1 VSQYSDYYPPRA
13 DEDDEDH
20 FDVNQVIVKNVAK
33 RRGSDDS
40 IKTAYG
46 AGETVPDSAY
56 RNRPDL
62 RPDLQE
68 DKRPP
73 KPSIVIPED
82 GTVDE
87 DPAISPFTATQ

>member
-1 VSQYSDYYPPRA
+1 MSQYHPARA
-13 DEDDEDH
+13 NEEHEDPYDI
-20 FDVNQVIVKNVAK
+20 NQVIAKNVAK

-56 RNRPDL
+56 RDRPDL

-73 KPSIVIPED
+73 KPTIIIPED

-87 DPAISPFTATQ
+87 DPAISPFTTTQ

>member
-1 VSQYSDYYPPRA
+1 VSQYSNYHPPRA
-13 DEDDEDH
+13 EEEGEDPYNID
-20 FDVNQVIVKNVAK
+20 QVIAKNVAK

-40 IKTAYG
+40 VKTAYG
-46 AGETVPDSAY
+46 AGDTVPDSAY
-56 RNRPDL
+56 RDRPDL

-73 KPSIVIPED
+73 QPSIVIPKD

-87 DPAISPFTATQ
+87 DPAISPFTTTQ